1 MTTQYYGAEI
11 QDVQVQFEVRL
22 NNRGST
28 TLGGQIV
35 TTFVFN
41 QKVLADT
48 YTLKSTQPSNKPV
61 PLSTTNIVLNYTPII
76 LQRGKGGPVVN
87 DPIALIESF
96 YPNYKFESFNESN
109 LKYDSRNLTKV
120 QSITGI
126 STSAAADLIEVA
138 ATYSIIV
145 SAPTIIMNGL
155 K

>member
-28 TLGGQIV
+28 TTGGQIV

-48 YTLKSTQPSNKPV
+48 YTVKSTQPSNKPV

-87 DPIALIESF
+87 DPIALIERF
-96 YPNYKFESFNESN
+96 YPEYEFEEIAR
-109 LKYDSRNLTKV
+109 YDSKNLTKV

>member
-11 QDVQVQFEVRL
+11 QDVQVEFEVRL
-22 NNRGST
+22 NNVGST
-28 TLGGQIV
+28 TTGGQIV

-48 YTLKSTQPSNKPV
+48 YTVKSTQPSNKPV

-76 LQRGKGGPVVN
+76 LQRGKGGPVVS
-87 DPIALIESF
+87 DPIALIKSL
-96 YPNYKFESFNESN
+96 YPAYVFTSDA
-109 LKYDSRNLTKV
+109 KYDSTKLTKM

-138 ATYSIIV
+138 ITYSIIV
-145 SAPTIIMNGL
+145 SAPIMIMNGL

>member
-11 QDVQVQFEVRL
+11 QDVQVEFEVRL

-28 TLGGQIV
+28 TTGGQIV

-48 YTLKSTQPSNKPV
+48 YTVKSTQPSNKPI
-61 PLSTTNIVLNYTPII
+61 PLSTTNIVLDYTPII

-87 DPIALIESF
+87 DPIALIERF
-96 YPNYKFESFNESN
+96 YPDYEFVEIAR
-109 LKYDSRNLTKV
+109 YDSKNLTKM
-120 QSITGI
+120 QSITDI